1 MSQLGSHGESFFS
14 VGFCPRLGTPRGL
27 TQSCTVQHCAG
38 NPSDETK
45 IKLGSIR
52 VLFRPRREPEARA
65 WDTPSQLHAAASS
78 PEIQAHDCRRKHVNR
93 GLCLT
98 PKRAESCQWIS
109 MAGSLI
115 LLCVGQLQ
123 FGLQEAQSL
132 GEQSTVGDLPIRRQA
147 VYNFWARFP
156 PKKTQK

>member
-109 MAGSLI
+109 YGGVVYSPVCWPTTVWPSGRSILGRAIHLRGSSHRASG
-115 LLCVGQLQ
+115 CLQ
-123 FGLQEAQSL
+123 F
-132 GEQSTVGDLPIRRQA
+132 
-147 VYNFWARFP
+147 
-156 PKKTQK
+156 